1 MRKKSRYRCRSLYES
16 FVSRGP
22 FAITNGWH
30 ALKNSFLPPSIQRL
44 DERRRSRCPQSPQF
58 SALCRLNGACTWG
71 KSLFG
76 DSWLDRGGGEAADR
90 AVVRWSSAIIR
101 KNRKFFA
108 LEEAIWN
115 RGPALCLTHPFLC
128 ASMCHEI
135 ALSSFLFFFFFSYSI
150 DSKGLFCYQGRR
162 SFFSAWI
169 LSNRDRAL
177 LIRLISKIW
186 TFFFLFSFSFFPEFY
201 LFIILLLLFYLL

>member
-128 ASMCHEI
+128 ASMCFFFHIPSIRKDCSAIREGDLFFPLEFYRTEI
-135 ALSSFLFFFFFSYSI
+135 ERYWSGWSAKFELSSSSFLF
-150 DSKGLFCYQGRR
+150 
-162 SFFSAWI
+162 
-169 LSNRDRAL
+169 
-177 LIRLISKIW
+177 
-186 TFFFLFSFSFFPEFY
+186 LFSPN
-201 LFIILLLLFYLL
+201 FIYLLYYYYYFIYYNFLEQR